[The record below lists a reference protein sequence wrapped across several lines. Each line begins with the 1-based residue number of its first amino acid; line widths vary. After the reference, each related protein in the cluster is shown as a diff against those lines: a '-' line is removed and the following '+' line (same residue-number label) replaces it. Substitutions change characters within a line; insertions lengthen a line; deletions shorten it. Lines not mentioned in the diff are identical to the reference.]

1 MNIHTRIVL
10 TTPQPTV
17 SPSVHTAYYFYEDL

>member
-1 MNIHTRIVL
+1 MTLHTQIAL

-17 SPSVHTAYYFYEDL
+17 SPSVHTTYYFYEDL